1 VSEYRFQVGETV
13 KFTSPFQGRFSVS
26 GAYTIVARRPREDG
40 YELSYLIS
48 RDPEENQRIAR
59 ESELDHGPG
68 HPDR

>member
-1 VSEYRFQVGETV
+1 MSEYRFQVGETV
-13 KFTSPFQGRFSVS
+13 TFTSPFRGRFAVS

-40 YELSYLIS
+40 AELSYLIR
-48 RDPEENQRIAR
+48 RDLEEHQRIAR